1 MSGRTFQTLVALALA
16 ALWALALGYGH
27 WRGDVGLLDRAEA
40 ALTDLRTLARG
51 ERTAPDQVTIVAIDD
66 EVAHREGSYPLA
78 RRDLAGIV
86 SAIAR
91 LKPKVIAIDLLLI
104 DHGPPD
110 GDAAL
115 MRSFDTGPTVIA
127 AAAVFAQSR
136 QSLATAEDGPLARLP
151 LAEKFLLPL
160 DSFAAH
166 AAIGVVNVT
175 TDQSGTPRAVPMLF
189 RSSERVEMSLPLRV
203 AALATGMD
211 PIIEPNQLVLG
222 GRPIPTDID
231 HVLPLAY
238 YGRRGTIRTV
248 SAAAALDGTL
258 TPDAIE
264 GRIVVIGTTVTGGG
278 DVFPTPFD
286 PVMPGV
292 EVIATAVSH
301 LMTGDG
307 MLRDEGVRIADAI
320 VALALALALV
330 SLLTWR
336 RSAFG
341 LIMTA
346 ATLLAWLAANFV
358 AFSHGV
364 WLSAALPI
372 AAAVPPAILF
382 GAVQLWQNRRRAH
395 DLGLE
400 SELFQ
405 RFQAPALREWLTRNP
420 QFLLEPVHQNA
431 AVVFIDLSGF
441 TSLSEILGPEAV
453 RELLKDFHALVD
465 AEVNARRG
473 IVISFMGDGAMILF
487 GLPEPGADDAA
498 NAVLCCVNLSCRS
511 ERWLKTLPASVAAR
525 TGFKIGA
532 HFGPSIASRLG
543 GESFQHITA
552 TGDTVNVAS
561 RLMEVAAKNGAAIA
575 LSGELMRQAG
585 PDHVLHRQGVLTGPR
600 ETQIRGRASPLD
612 VWLWRDD
619 SSGVDESG
627 GP

>member
-1 MSGRTFQTLVALALA
+1 MSGRALQTLVALALA

-27 WRGDVGLLDRAEA
+27 WHGDVGLLDRAEA

-51 ERTAPDQVTIVAIDD
+51 ERAAPDRVTIVAIDD

-115 MRSFDTGPTVIA
+115 MHSFDTGPTVIA

-292 EVIATAVSH
+292 EVVATAISH

-307 MLRDEGVRIADAI
+307 MLRDEGVRIADAT

-400 SELFQ
+400 SQLFQ

-465 AEVNARRG
+465 AEVNARGG